1 MTNDEYETVIGKL
14 VLAKL
19 YLTHHHYDDIDAL
32 IVKLEAEYME
42 RRRNFEL

>member
-19 YLTHHHYDDIDAL
+19 YLTHHHYADIDAL
-32 IVKLEAEYME
+32 IEKLETEYME
-42 RRRNFEL
+42 RRQNYEL

>member
-19 YLTHHHYDDIDAL
+19 YLTHHYYADVDA
-32 IVKLEAEYME
+32 IIQKLETEYME
-42 RRRNFEL
+42 RRKKNEL

>member
-19 YLTHHHYDDIDAL
+19 YLTHNHYADIDAL
-32 IVKLEAEYME
+32 IVELETEYME
-42 RRRNFEL
+42 RRHNFEL